1 MANVRTSARWGA
13 RWRQNVQHRKRA
25 SPNRIFIEASTGS
38 SGIQTAPVVA
48 QQAAELVVFQ
58 RTPNFS
64 IPARNEPMDPERE
77 QEWKARYHEHRANA
91 RNTTAGILYE
101 YNDLKALEH
110 PEKDRHGVFEA
121 QWETG
126 GVNFMRSFSDL
137 MLDLDANDTAAKF
150 VRAKIAATVRD
161 PAVAAKLMPHD
172 HPIGTKRICID
183 SGYYDTFNRPNVRLG
198 DIRDTPIEAITPA
211 GLRTTAE
218 EFPLDCLIFA
228 TGFDAMTGALS
239 RIAIT
244 GSGGQRLADAW
255 AAGPRTYLGLMVAG
269 FPNLFTITGPGSPST
284 LANMVVIIEQ
294 HVEWI
299 ADCIAAM
306 QARGMDVIEAETD
319 AQDAW
324 VQHVNE
330 VAERTLFVRANSWYM
345 GANIPGKP
353 RTFMP
358 YVGGFGTYRKRCE
371 EVAASGYQ
379 GFRLSSRQA
388 AAAD

>member
-1 MANVRTSARWGA
+1 
-13 RWRQNVQHRKRA
+13 
-25 SPNRIFIEASTGS
+25 
-38 SGIQTAPVVA
+38 
-48 QQAAELVVFQ
+48 
-58 RTPNFS
+58 
-64 IPARNEPMDPERE
+64 
-77 QEWKARYHEHRANA
+77 
-91 RNTTAGILYE
+91 
-101 YNDLKALEH
+101 
-110 PEKDRHGVFEA
+110 
-121 QWETG
+121 
-126 GVNFMRSFSDL
+126 
-137 MLDLDANDTAAKF
+137 
-150 VRAKIAATVRD
+150 
-161 PAVAAKLMPHD
+161 
-172 HPIGTKRICID
+172 
-183 SGYYDTFNRPNVRLG
+183 
-198 DIRDTPIEAITPA
+198 
-211 GLRTTAE
+211 
-218 EFPLDCLIFA
+218 
-228 TGFDAMTGALS
+228 
-239 RIAIT
+239 
-244 GSGGQRLADAW
+244 
-255 AAGPRTYLGLMVAG
+255 VAG

-284 LANMVVIIEQ
+284 LANMVVTIEQ

>member
-1 MANVRTSARWGA
+1 M
-13 RWRQNVQHRKRA
+13 QHRKRA

-284 LANMVVIIEQ
+284 LANMVVTIEQ